1 MEASQMGL
9 PMIAMNSFGAVYDII
24 EEGYNGK
31 IVPNGDLDAFYKALV
46 ELMSDDIKRH
56 EMAYNAVESSKRFE
70 TAKVAKQWE
79 QLFDELMRD
88 KQ

>member
-1 MEASQMGL
+1 
-9 PMIAMNSFGAVYDII
+9 
-24 EEGYNGK
+24 
-31 IVPNGDLDAFYKALV
+31 
-46 ELMSDDIKRH
+46 MSDDIKRH